1 MVVHFIPDWQV
12 PDVVITSS
20 ASNLQ
25 HRKALARSYT
35 IPWSAMVMHN
45 EAIYPC
51 SFHKRSS
58 ITAELLL
65 LQIILTEK
73 KNVVDFCLLSS
84 LTTTKNVLIFICIR
98 YIDSNL
104 NLKEIY
110 FLTQNNEVHIFW

>member
-1 MVVHFIPDWQV
+1 MERDGHAQWSYLPLLLSQTDL
-12 PDVVITSS
+12 SS
-20 ASNLQ
+20 
-25 HRKALARSYT
+25 
-35 IPWSAMVMHN
+35 V
-45 EAIYPC
+45 
-51 SFHKRSS
+51 
-58 ITAELLL
+58 TAELLL